1 MNSRLTYG
9 FCPEPP
15 ALHFPVAIIFESA
28 ANAHAVSIGVRG
40 TVIQAAL
47 LEFSA
52 ALSQSLVIRGHAAM
66 ALSFGSQWNIET
78 TEPYF
83 QIGTGIIVIGMATW
97 MLWRLRK

>member
-1 MNSRLTYG
+1 
-9 FCPEPP
+9 
-15 ALHFPVAIIFESA
+15 
-28 ANAHAVSIGVRG
+28 
-40 TVIQAAL
+40 
-47 LEFSA
+47 
-52 ALSQSLVIRGHAAM
+52 M